1 VFHLHRGQ
9 VRVSYWL
16 APGQRV
22 LLMTVFAKTRQ
33 REQGEVERARA
44 AQQACDQGHAAGHP
58 GPGPAR
64 KIYER
69 KWD

>member
-1 VFHLHRGQ
+1 

-22 LLMTVFAKTRQ
+22 VLLTVFAKARQ
-33 REQGEVERARA
+33 HEQGEVERARA
-44 AQQACDQGHAAGHP
+44 AQRACEQGHVSGHP
-58 GPGPAR
+58 GHGPAR
-64 KIYER
+64 QIYER